1 MKSFNSSDYIR
12 KKYRQFTLK
21 MDKEKDQVV
30 ISRLNRQGN
39 ITEYVR
45 ELIIRDLYSNTNPMI
60 RSYIEG
66 SDNGEEKERL

>member
-1 MKSFNSSDYIR
+1 MKSFNSTDYIR

-30 ISRLNRQGN
+30 ISRLNRQAN

-66 SDNGEEKERL
+66 SNDGEEKECL

>member
-1 MKSFNSSDYIR
+1 MKSFNSTDYIR

-30 ISRLNRQGN
+30 ISRLNRQAN

-66 SDNGEEKERL
+66 SNDGEEKERL

>member
-1 MKSFNSSDYIR
+1 MKSFNSTDYIR

-30 ISRLNRQGN
+30 ISRLNRQAN

-66 SDNGEEKERL
+66 SDDGEEKERL

>member
-1 MKSFNSSDYIR
+1 MKSFNSTDYIR

-30 ISRLNRQGN
+30 ISRLNRQAN

-45 ELIIRDLYSNTNPMI
+45 ELIIRDLYSNTNSMI

-66 SDNGEEKERL
+66 SDDGEEKERL

>member
-30 ISRLNRQGN
+30 ISRLSRQSN

-45 ELIIRDLYSNTNPMI
+45 ELIIRDLYSNTNQLI

-66 SDNGEEKERL
+66 SNDGEEKERL

>member
-30 ISRLNRQGN
+30 ISRLNRQAN

-45 ELIIRDLYSNTNPMI
+45 ELIIRDLYSNTNQLI

-66 SDNGEEKERL
+66 SNDGEEKERL

>member
-1 MKSFNSSDYIR
+1 MKSFNSTDYIR
-12 KKYRQFTLK
+12 RKYRQFTLK

-30 ISRLNRQGN
+30 ISRLNRQAN

-66 SDNGEEKERL
+66 SNDGEEKERL

>member
-1 MKSFNSSDYIR
+1 MKSFNSTDYIR
-12 KKYRQFTLK
+12 RKYRQFTLK

-30 ISRLNRQGN
+30 ISRLNRQAN

-60 RSYIEG
+60 RNYIEG

>member
-1 MKSFNSSDYIR
+1 MKNFNSSDYIR

-45 ELIIRDLYSNTNPMI
+45 ELIIRDLYSNSNPMI

-66 SDNGEEKERL
+66 SNDGEEKERL

>member
-12 KKYRQFTLK
+12 RKYRQFTLK

-30 ISRLNRQGN
+30 ISRLNRQAN

-60 RSYIEG
+60 RNYIEG

>member
-1 MKSFNSSDYIR
+1 MKSFNSTDYIR

-30 ISRLNRQGN
+30 ISRLNRQAN

-45 ELIIRDLYSNTNPMI
+45 ELIIRDLYSNTNPLI
-60 RSYIEG
+60 RTYIEG

>member
-1 MKSFNSSDYIR
+1 MKSFNSTDYIR

-30 ISRLNRQGN
+30 ISRLNRQAN

-60 RSYIEG
+60 RSYIED
-66 SDNGEEKERL
+66 SNDGEEKERL